1 MVRSSLQLGG
11 SHVCSDDFFKAEAVR
26 CRDDRIKE
34 LEDEKK
40 KQQQQT
46 ATEVKALAILDAK
59 ASCFEEN
66 DYKGVSVP
74 ELTALL
80 AWYNIL
86 KEKMKKSE
94 MVAKW
99 KEMRLNHVPPPT
111 FQKWGDSDEEELI
124 RLKTTEV
131 DITETA
137 LGCYAALMKRQV
149 FASVLDFTDEEW
161 TNLKKL
167 RDASTAMV
175 ATTAEATMD
184 AIKEPGELER
194 DNTMIGAENGEGMV

>member
-1 MVRSSLQLGG
+1 MFVLMI
-11 SHVCSDDFFKAEAVR
+11 FFQAEAVR
-26 CRDDRIKE
+26 CREDQVNE
-34 LEDEKK
+34 LEEEKK
-40 KQQQQT
+40 KRQQQT

-66 DYKGVSVP
+66 DYKGMSVP
-74 ELTALL
+74 ELTAFL
-80 AWYNIL
+80 AWYNIS

-99 KEMRLNHVPPPT
+99 KEIRINHVPPPT
-111 FQKWGDSDEEELI
+111 FEKWGDSDEEELI

-184 AIKEPGELER
+184 AIKEPGKLER
-194 DNTMIGAENGEGMV
+194 DNTMIGGENGKGMV